1 MSAAATSDTSNGRK
15 YIAVHKLRACML
27 RSRWRP
33 SATISAERAGTD
45 MMSGPTVVAAAC
57 PPRPQRMGES
67 AGAVKASTCGHAGCV
82 HIIQPPMGIAPA
94 QTATAPP
101 IDRSA
106 YKFTLAST
114 RAMLA
119 AAGLRLDAGHTDAG
133 ARFALALAAPTSRA
147 VAARARRAA

>member
-1 MSAAATSDTSNGRK
+1 MSTAATSDTSNGRK
-15 YIAVHKLRACML
+15 YIAVHTLRACML

-45 MMSGPTVVAAAC
+45 MMSGPTVVPAAC

-67 AGAVKASTCGHAGCV
+67 AGAVKASAYGHAGCV
-82 HIIQPPMGIAPA
+82 YIIQPPMGVGPA

-101 IDRSA
+101 IDCSA

-119 AAGLRLDAGHTDAG
+119 AAGLRLDAGHTDASV
-133 ARFALALAAPTSRA
+133 RFALAPAAPTSRA

>member
-1 MSAAATSDTSNGRK
+1 MTRVSCAQMPTSEAAAGR
-15 YIAVHKLRACML
+15 RC
-27 RSRWRP
+27 
-33 SATISAERAGTD
+33 
-45 MMSGPTVVAAAC
+45 
-57 PPRPQRMGES
+57 PQRRGES
-67 AGAVKASTCGHAGCV
+67 AGEVKAAACGHARGV

-106 YKFTLAST
+106 SKFTLAAT

-119 AAGLRLDAGHTDAG
+119 AAGRRLDAGHTDAG